1 MPRTLRYDMTVRQD
15 GDSWTIWGLG
25 VERDGKVLCHLAS
38 QTRFRK
44 QKNGNNPIQRQDW
57 VKGTKQI

>member
-15 GDSWTIWGLG
+15 GDSWLIWGLG
-25 VERDGKVLCHLAS
+25 VERDGRVFCHLAS
-38 QTRFRK
+38 KTQFVT
-44 QKNGNNPIQRQDW
+44 QKNGRKPIQRHTW